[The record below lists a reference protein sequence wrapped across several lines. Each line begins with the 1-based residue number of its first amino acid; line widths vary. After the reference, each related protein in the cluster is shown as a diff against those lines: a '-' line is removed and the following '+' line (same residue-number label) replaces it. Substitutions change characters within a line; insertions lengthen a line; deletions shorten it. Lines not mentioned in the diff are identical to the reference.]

1 MSKKRVYELAKDLGL
16 ENRELISRLEK
27 IGIAVKSHSSTLE
40 DDDLERIQAEL
51 LAPEAREVVE
61 KRIKST
67 VIRRRAVR
75 MPVEESK
82 PEELAAEPETEAPSD
97 APPPLAD
104 AVPAEVVR
112 KTAPREAPVR
122 TSIYRDAP
130 AGVAVRKP
138 VAPPEPSQ
146 PPIPPQ
152 APGLKPVTGGATPTP
167 AAMPVEPTAKTA
179 TLKPEA
185 PAIERNAESEKK
197 PGPETVSKA
206 PEQQRKPLSVQPP
219 ESREIKRPLLEQ
231 EKKPQM
237 PPEAPRPMPG
247 GRKEFPRR
255 ADLKIV
261 KDIGGAVPLPS
272 RMEKSG
278 RQPEAE
284 KPRKKGGKPPVEV
297 LMGEAPPR
305 KKAFI
310 KKLVDRKGRQIEVDR
325 EDRSSKWREEKKA
338 APVKMKKTLIT
349 TPKASKRR
357 IRVDEAIS
365 VGELA
370 KRMGTKASEVI
381 NKLMGMG
388 LMVTINQAIDCDTA
402 TLIAADFGY
411 QVEAAQN
418 ERDETM
424 QRTEDSPE
432 NLKPRAPV
440 VTIMG
445 HVDHGKTSLLDAI
458 RETNVI
464 DGEAGGITQAI
475 GAYHV
480 HLKGRDIVFLDTP
493 GHEAFT
499 AMRAR
504 GAKVTDIVV
513 LVVAADDGVMGQTV
527 EAINHA
533 QVAGV
538 PIIVAIN
545 KMDKPGADPGKIR
558 QALTEYKLLSE
569 EWGGDT
575 IFCEV
580 SAKKKQGIEELLEM
594 ILLQADVMELKAD
607 PDRPARGV
615 IIEAK
620 LDRGRGP
627 VATVLIQEGT
637 LREGDAFVSRTE
649 FGRVRAM
656 INDQGRRISEAGPAM
671 PVEVIGFSRVP
682 QASSEFICVEDE
694 KKARSIGEYW
704 IRKERE
710 RELSVSSK
718 ITLEQLYQRMKE
730 GVKELNV
737 ILKAD
742 VQGSVE
748 ALIDALNKLS
758 TDDIKLK
765 IIHSSTGT
773 ITETDVM
780 LASASDA
787 VIIGFNVRPDARVVE
802 VAEQERVDIKLYDII
817 YNVIADVR
825 AAMEGLLDPIFKEV
839 VQGRAE
845 VRVIFRVPKV
855 GAIAGS
861 YVTDGK
867 ITRSAG
873 LRLLRDGVVVY
884 EGRIAS
890 LRRFKDDAKEVAA
903 GFECGIGIEGF
914 NDIQVAD
921 VIEAYVKEQIE
932 RKL

>member
-1 MSKKRVYELAKDLGL
+1 MSKKRVYELAKELGL
-16 ENRELISRLEK
+16 ENKELIARLEK
-27 IGIAVKSHSSTLE
+27 IGIAVKSHSSTL
-40 DDDLERIQAEL
+40 DDADLERIQKEL
-51 LAPEAREVVE
+51 LSPEPREVVE
-61 KRIKST
+61 QRIKST

-75 MPVEESK
+75 LPVEEIK
-82 PEELAAEPETEAPSD
+82 PEEAAP
-97 APPPLAD
+97 APPEEK
-104 AVPAEVVR
+104 PAAQSAPRPEPVR
-112 KTAPREAPVR
+112 KEAVSEPVPKEVPVR
-122 TSIYRDAP
+122 TSIYRDVP
-130 AGVAVRKP
+130 AGDAIPKPQPPVKP
-138 VAPPEPSQ
+138 VPKPVTPKEPVPGPAVKSDAAKQEPSAADQGAEPAAKPVPEIVSKEPAAEKKPLPVRPPEPREMT
-146 PPIPPQ
+146 PPPAGTGIRLQKPSEAARPAPP
-152 APGLKPVTGGATPTP
+152 
-167 AAMPVEPTAKTA
+167 
-179 TLKPEA
+179 
-185 PAIERNAESEKK
+185 
-197 PGPETVSKA
+197 VSK
-206 PEQQRKPLSVQPP
+206 
-219 ESREIKRPLLEQ
+219 
-231 EKKPQM
+231 
-237 PPEAPRPMPG
+237 
-247 GRKEFPRR
+247 KEFPRR
-255 ADLKIV
+255 PDLKIV
-261 KDIGGAVPLPS
+261 KDVSVPPPS
-272 RMEKSG
+272 RLDKTG
-278 RQPEAE
+278 RPGEAE
-284 KPRKKGGKPPVEV
+284 KPKKKGGKPPVEV
-297 LMGEAPPR
+297 LMGEVVAPR
-305 KKAFI
+305 KKALI
-310 KKLVDRKGRQIEVDR
+310 KKLVDRKDKRIEIERGEERVP
-325 EDRSSKWREEKKA
+325 KWREEKKA
-338 APVKMKKTLIT
+338 APVKMKKTEIT

-357 IRVDEAIS
+357 IKVAEAIT

-370 KRMGTKASEVI
+370 KRMGVKASEAI
-381 NKLMGMG
+381 NKLIAMG
-388 LMVTINQAIDCDTA
+388 LMVTINQAIDFDTA
-402 TLIAADFGY
+402 TLIASDFGY
-411 QVEAAQN
+411 QVESAQN
-418 ERDETM
+418 EGDETLPKM
-424 QRTEDSPE
+424 ETSPE
-432 NLKPRAPV
+432 KLKPRAPV

-445 HVDHGKTSLLDAI
+445 HVDHGKTSLLDTI
-458 RETNVI
+458 RQTHVI

-480 HLKGRDIVFLDTP
+480 QIKGREIVFLDTP

-533 QVAGV
+533 RVAGV

-545 KMDKPGADPGKIR
+545 KIDKPGADPGKIR
-558 QALTEYKLLSE
+558 QTLTEYNLLSE
-569 EWGGDT
+569 EWGGET

-580 SAKKKQGIEELLEM
+580 SAKKKLGIEEMLEM

-637 LREGDAFVSRTE
+637 LREGDAFVSKTE

-656 INDQGRRISEAGPAM
+656 INDQGRRISEAGPSM

-682 QASSEFICVEDE
+682 QVSAEFVSVEDE
-694 KKARSIGEYW
+694 KKARNIGEYW

-718 ITLEQLYQRMKE
+718 ITLEQLYQKMKE

-737 ILKAD
+737 IIKAD

-748 ALIDALNKLS
+748 ALIDALLKLS
-758 TDDIKLK
+758 TDDIKVK

-802 VAEQERVDIKLYDII
+802 VAEQEGVDIKLYDII

-825 AAMEGLLDPIFKEV
+825 AAMEGLLEPIYKEV

-845 VRVIFRVPKV
+845 VREIFRVPKV

-867 ITRSAG
+867 ITRTAS

-890 LRRFKDDAKEVAA
+890 LRRFKDDAKEVLA

-914 NDIQVAD
+914 NDIHQGD

>member
-16 ENRELISRLEK
+16 ENKELIARLEK
-27 IGIAVKSHSSTLE
+27 IGIAVRSHSSTLE
-40 DDDLERIQAEL
+40 DSDLERIQSEL
-51 LAPEAREVVE
+51 LSPEPREVVE
-61 KRIKST
+61 QRIKST

-75 MPVEESK
+75 LPAEETK
-82 PEELAAEPETEAPSD
+82 PEEAAKAPQEELPVAEAP
-97 APPPLAD
+97 
-104 AVPAEVVR
+104 PAEVVR
-112 KTAPREAPVR
+112 KEAAPEPVPQEAPVR
-122 TSIYRDAP
+122 TSIYRDRPAVEAAPKSAAP
-130 AGVAVRKP
+130 AEAAPQLMKPAEPAAKEEAVKPEVPTPERKAEP
-138 VAPPEPSQ
+138 EKKPLPARPPEHRE
-146 PPIPPQ
+146 IKPPQ
-152 APGLKPVTGGATPTP
+152 AEG
-167 AAMPVEPTAKTA
+167 
-179 TLKPEA
+179 
-185 PAIERNAESEKK
+185 
-197 PGPETVSKA
+197 
-206 PEQQRKPLSVQPP
+206 QR
-219 ESREIKRPLLEQ
+219 RPQ
-231 EKKPQM
+231 AST
-237 PPEAPRPMPG
+237 EAPRPATPP
-247 GRKEFPRR
+247 FPRKASAGR
-255 ADLKIV
+255 PDLKIV
-261 KDIGGAVPLPS
+261 KDVEMPS
-272 RMEKSG
+272 RADKTG
-278 RQPEAE
+278 RPEAE
-284 KPRKKGGKPPVEV
+284 KPKKKGGKAPVEV
-297 LMGEAPPR
+297 LMGETVAPR
-305 KKAFI
+305 KKALI
-310 KKLVDRKGRQIEVDR
+310 QKLDRKGKRIEVER
-325 EDRSSKWREEKKA
+325 GEERPSKWREEKKA
-338 APVKMKKTLIT
+338 APVKMKKTEIT
-349 TPKASKRR
+349 TPKAIKRR
-357 IRVDEAIS
+357 IRVAEAIT

-370 KRMGTKASEVI
+370 KRMGVKVAEVI
-381 NKLMGMG
+381 GKLMGMG
-388 LMVTINQAIDCDTA
+388 LMATINQAIDFDTT

-411 QVEAAQN
+411 QVESVQS
-418 ERDETM
+418 EMDETL
-424 QRTEDSPE
+424 QRTESSPE

-458 RETNVI
+458 RETHVI

-480 HLKGRDIVFLDTP
+480 QIKGRDIVFLDTP

-527 EAINHA
+527 EAIDHA
-533 QVAGV
+533 RVAGV

-545 KMDKPGADPGKIR
+545 KIDKPGADPGKIR
-558 QALTEYKLLSE
+558 QALTEYNLLSE
-569 EWGGDT
+569 EWGGET

-580 SAKKKQGIEELLEM
+580 SAKKKTGIEELLEM
-594 ILLQADVMELKAD
+594 ILLQADVMELRAD
-607 PDRPARGV
+607 PSQPARGV
-615 IIEAK
+615 VIEAK

-637 LREGDAFVSRTE
+637 LREGDAFVSKTE

-656 INDQGRRISEAGPAM
+656 IDDQGRRISEAGPSM

-694 KKARSIGEYW
+694 KKARTIGEYW

-710 RELSVSSK
+710 RELSATSK
-718 ITLEQLYQRMKE
+718 ITLEQLYQKMKE

-737 ILKAD
+737 IIKAD
-742 VQGSVE
+742 VQGSIE

-780 LASASDA
+780 LASASNA
-787 VIIGFNVRPDARVVE
+787 VIIGFNVRPDPRVVE
-802 VAEQERVDIKLYDII
+802 VAEQEGVDIKLYDII

-845 VRVIFRVPKV
+845 VREIFRVPKV

-873 LRLLRDGVVVY
+873 LRLLRDGVVLY
-884 EGRIAS
+884 DGKIAS

-914 NDIQVAD
+914 NDIHVGD

>member
-1 MSKKRVYELAKDLGL
+1 LGMSKKRVYELAKEMGL
-16 ENRELISRLEK
+16 SNRELISRLEK

-40 DDDLERIQAEL
+40 DGDLERIQAEL
-51 LAPEAREVVE
+51 LSPEPREMVE

-67 VIRRRAVR
+67 VIRRRAMR
-75 MPVEESK
+75 PPVEEGGPK
-82 PEELAAEPETEAPSD
+82 EAAAPEKEKEPPAVETPRAERAPVEPVPETAP
-97 APPPLAD
+97 
-104 AVPAEVVR
+104 
-112 KTAPREAPVR
+112 KEAPVR
-122 TSIYRDAP
+122 TSIYRESPVGA
-130 AGVAVRKP
+130 AVPRP
-138 VAPPEPSQ
+138 VAPPEP
-146 PPIPPQ
+146 PP
-152 APGLKPVTGGATPTP
+152 KPVSAKGP
-167 AAMPVEPTAKTA
+167 APKRAAVPVEPKAKPA
-179 TLKPEA
+179 VAGPEA
-185 PAIERNAESEKK
+185 PAAEPKEKPAKK
-197 PGPETVSKA
+197 PVPETIQKA
-206 PEQQRKPLSVQPP
+206 PEPERKPLPIQAPP
-219 ESREIKRPLLEQ
+219 SREIKGLFAEQ
-231 EKKPQM
+231 ERARQA
-237 PPEAPRPMPG
+237 PPEAPGPAPKG
-247 GRKEFPRR
+247 KKEFPFRP
-255 ADLKIV
+255 DLKIV
-261 KDIGGAVPLPS
+261 KDIGRGIPPRL
-272 RMEKSG
+272 EKPG

-284 KPRKKGGKPPVEV
+284 RPRKKGVKAPVEV

-310 KKLVDRKGRQIEVDR
+310 KKLIDRKGRQIDVER
-325 EDRSSKWREEKKA
+325 QERPSKWREEKKA
-338 APVKMKKTLIT
+338 VPVKMQKTLIT
-349 TPKASKRR
+349 TPRAIKRR

-365 VGELA
+365 VGEMA
-370 KRMGTKASEVI
+370 KRMGVKASEVI
-381 NKLMGMG
+381 NKLIGLG

-418 ERDETM
+418 ERDETV
-424 QRTEDSPE
+424 QRTETSPE
-432 NLKPRAPV
+432 HLKPRAPV

-458 RETNVI
+458 RQTNVI

-504 GAKVTDIVV
+504 GAQVTDIVV

-533 QVAGV
+533 RVAEV

-545 KMDKPGADPGKIR
+545 KIDKPGADPGKIR
-558 QALTEYKLLSE
+558 QALTEYNLLSE
-569 EWGGDT
+569 EWGGET

-615 IIEAK
+615 VIEAK
-620 LDRGRGP
+620 LDLGRGP
-627 VATVLIQEGT
+627 VATVLIREGT

-656 INDQGRRISEAGPAM
+656 INDQGRRISDAGPAM

-682 QASSEFICVEDE
+682 QVSTEFICVEDE
-694 KKARSIGEYW
+694 KKARNIGEYW

-710 RELSVSSK
+710 KELSVSSK

-742 VQGSVE
+742 VQGSIE
-748 ALIDALNKLS
+748 ALLDALNKLS
-758 TDDIKLK
+758 TEEIKLK

-787 VIIGFNVRPDARVVE
+787 VIIGFNVRPAARVAE
-802 VAEQERVDIKLYDII
+802 VAEQEGVDIKLYDII

-825 AAMEGLLDPIFKEV
+825 AAMEGLLEPIFKEV

-845 VRVIFRVPKV
+845 VRELFRVPKL
-855 GAIAGS
+855 GTIAGS
-861 YVTDGK
+861 YVMDGK
-867 ITRSAG
+867 IARSAD

-884 EGRIAS
+884 EAAS
-890 LRRFKDDAKEVAA
+890 VL
-903 GFECGIGIEGF
+903 
-914 NDIQVAD
+914 
-921 VIEAYVKEQIE
+921 
-932 RKL
+932 

>member
-1 MSKKRVYELAKDLGL
+1 
-16 ENRELISRLEK
+16 
-27 IGIAVKSHSSTLE
+27 
-40 DDDLERIQAEL
+40 
-51 LAPEAREVVE
+51 
-61 KRIKST
+61 
-67 VIRRRAVR
+67 
-75 MPVEESK
+75 
-82 PEELAAEPETEAPSD
+82 
-97 APPPLAD
+97 
-104 AVPAEVVR
+104 
-112 KTAPREAPVR
+112 
-122 TSIYRDAP
+122 
-130 AGVAVRKP
+130 
-138 VAPPEPSQ
+138 
-146 PPIPPQ
+146 
-152 APGLKPVTGGATPTP
+152 
-167 AAMPVEPTAKTA
+167 
-179 TLKPEA
+179 
-185 PAIERNAESEKK
+185 
-197 PGPETVSKA
+197 
-206 PEQQRKPLSVQPP
+206 
-219 ESREIKRPLLEQ
+219 
-231 EKKPQM
+231 
-237 PPEAPRPMPG
+237 
-247 GRKEFPRR
+247 
-255 ADLKIV
+255 
-261 KDIGGAVPLPS
+261 
-272 RMEKSG
+272 
-278 RQPEAE
+278 
-284 KPRKKGGKPPVEV
+284 
-297 LMGEAPPR
+297 MGEEPPR
-305 KKAFI
+305 KKAVF
-310 KKLVDRKGRQIEVDR
+310 KKMVDRKGRQIEIDHEER
-325 EDRSSKWREEKKA
+325 PAKWREEKKV
-338 APVKMKKTLIT
+338 APVKMKKTQIT
-349 TPKASKRR
+349 TPKAIKRR

-370 KRMGTKASEVI
+370 KRMGVKASDVI
-381 NKLMGMG
+381 NKLIALG
-388 LMVTINQAIDCDTA
+388 LMVTINQAIDFDTA
-402 TLIAADFGY
+402 TLIAADFNY
-411 QVEAAQN
+411 QVEAAQGVI
-418 ERDETM
+418 DETL
-424 QRTEDSPE
+424 QKTEASPE

-464 DGEAGGITQAI
+464 DGEVGGITQAI

-480 HLKGRDIVFLDTP
+480 RINGRDIVFLDTP

-504 GAKVTDIVV
+504 GAQVTDIVV

-538 PIIVAIN
+538 PIIVAVN

-580 SAKKKQGIEELLEM
+580 SAKKRQGIGELLEM

-607 PDRPARGV
+607 PARPARGV

-637 LREGDAFVSRTE
+637 LREGDAFVSKTE

-656 INDQGRRISEAGPAM
+656 IDDQGRRISEAGPSM

-682 QASSEFICVEDE
+682 QASTEFICVDDE
-694 KKARSIGEYW
+694 KKARNIGEYW

-730 GVKELNV
+730 GTKELNV
-737 ILKAD
+737 VLKAD
-742 VQGSVE
+742 VQGSIE

-758 TDDIKLK
+758 TDDIRLK

-787 VIIGFNVRPDARVVE
+787 VIIGFNVRPDARVTE
-802 VAEQERVDIKLYDII
+802 VAEQEGVDIKLYDII

-825 AAMEGLLDPIFKEV
+825 AAMEGLLEPIYQEI
-839 VQGRAE
+839 VQGRAD
-845 VRVIFRVPKV
+845 VRELFRVPKI
-855 GAIAGS
+855 GTIAGS
-861 YVTDGK
+861 YVQDGK
-867 ITRSAG
+867 ITRTSS

-884 EGRIAS
+884 DGRIGS
-890 LRRFKDDAKEVAA
+890 LRRFKDDAKEVTA

-914 NDIQVAD
+914 NDIHVAD
-921 VIEAYVKEQIE
+921 VIEAYVKERIE